1 MRRPKRPLPEM
12 AAIHREMKKK
22 GVTLQLLWEEY
33 RRENP
38 TGYSYTQFCWY
49 YKEWKRGL
57 EPSLRQTYKA
67 GEKLFVDWAG
77 QTLAII
83 DSSTGERMPAYLFV
97 ACLGASNYTYA
108 EAFSDKA
115 LGSWITGHVHAYEFM
130 GGVAKITIP
139 DNEKTGVSRACRYEP
154 DLNPTYQEMASHYGT
169 VVIPTRTAKP
179 KDKAKVEASVQN
191 AERRI
196 IALLRDQTFFSLD
209 ELNRAIRKALRSLNE
224 RPFKK
229 LEGSRISQFEEID
242 KPALLPLPSRQ
253 YECAEWRKA
262 VVNIDY
268 HVQVDWHFYSV
279 PHRLVNRNVEVRLAV
294 RTVEIFYRGKRVAAH
309 RRSKARGGFTTDPSH
324 RPKSHQRHLE
334 WSPGRLISWAGTIGS
349 NCARAVERILE
360 TKPHPEQGYRSS
372 LGIMRLGRIYGHER
386 LEAACRRAVH
396 LDVCS
401 YRSIKSILETG
412 LDKQPPARISPAP
425 ESPAHKN
432 LRGERYYQ

>member
-1 MRRPKRPLPEM
+1 
-12 AAIHREMKKK
+12 
-22 GVTLQLLWEEY
+22 
-33 RRENP
+33 
-38 TGYSYTQFCWY
+38 
-49 YKEWKRGL
+49 
-57 EPSLRQTYKA
+57 
-67 GEKLFVDWAG
+67 
-77 QTLAII
+77 
-83 DSSTGERMPAYLFV
+83 
-97 ACLGASNYTYA
+97 
-108 EAFSDKA
+108 
-115 LGSWITGHVHAYEFM
+115 
-130 GGVAKITIP
+130 
-139 DNEKTGVSRACRYEP
+139 
-154 DLNPTYQEMASHYGT
+154 
-169 VVIPTRTAKP
+169 
-179 KDKAKVEASVQN
+179 
-191 AERRI
+191 
-196 IALLRDQTFFSLD
+196 
-209 ELNRAIRKALRSLNE
+209 
-224 RPFKK
+224 
-229 LEGSRISQFEEID
+229 
-242 KPALLPLPSRQ
+242 
-253 YECAEWRKA
+253 
-262 VVNIDY
+262 
-268 HVQVDWHFYSV
+268 
-279 PHRLVNRNVEVRLAV
+279 VRLAV